1 MPVNNTV
8 PVPRRMVV
16 RLSYPVLGALVFL
29 AVSAIHGAVVSDYD
43 SRHQSVNALALAPH
57 GWIPVA
63 NFFMLGASV
72 LSTVPTWR
80 RVLSNGMGAT
90 WYPALTFALGL
101 CFLLAG
107 CIPQDP
113 APGYDP
119 AGLALDQPSMTGLLH
134 LAAAGI
140 AATASVAL
148 MLIVA
153 ARLSGDSHWS
163 GWATCTRVIALLT
176 VVCVAIYGT
185 WSVEPNGLAGTFER
199 LAILLPALWGGTFL
213 HRLWVGRP
221 FMHHPAAE

>member
-1 MPVNNTV
+1 
-8 PVPRRMVV
+8 
-16 RLSYPVLGALVFL
+16 LV
-29 AVSAIHGAVVSDYD
+29 
-43 SRHQSVNALALAPH
+43 
-57 GWIPVA
+57 
-63 NFFMLGASV
+63 
-72 LSTVPTWR
+72 
-80 RVLSNGMGAT
+80 
-90 WYPALTFALGL
+90 LGL

-119 AGLALDQPSMTGLLH
+119 AGLALDPPSMTGLLH
-134 LAAAGI
+134 LAVAGI

-163 GWATCTRVIALLT
+163 GWTTFTRAIALLT

-199 LAILLPALWGGTFL
+199 LAILLPALWGGTLL

-221 FMHHPAAE
+221 FMHHTGAE